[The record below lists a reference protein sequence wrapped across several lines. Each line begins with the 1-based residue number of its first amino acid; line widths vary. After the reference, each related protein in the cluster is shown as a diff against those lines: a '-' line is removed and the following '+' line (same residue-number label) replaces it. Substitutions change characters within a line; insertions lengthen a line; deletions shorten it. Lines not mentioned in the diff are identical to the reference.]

1 MSQTAAQQLAQAL
14 TKKQAE
20 IANTK
25 KTLAIQTQQLAV
37 SRAELAAQAKL
48 VNEATQSL
56 LAYKATLTDPVQRA
70 GVDQSIAAL
79 QPKLIA
85 LQNQTSGLQSA
96 VNFTRFTLNTQQTAA
111 ANIQKQITTEENS
124 ASQTGPVPS
133 DTNNVTDNSVVN
145 TTATEIP
152 EPISPVDPTL
162 GELGI
167 NTAIIPTV
175 SPEPIS
181 PVDPALGELGINTA
195 IIPKAAPDPIDTNTL
210 GELGINTDQLVPDQT
225 AAETARLAR
234 QSNATGLVK
243 QTRPD
248 ATRAAQVNENIQE
261 DWRVRLHLAQNANY
275 LYKDPTIAG
284 GDILFP
290 LVQTKGVI
298 FPYTPA
304 ISVAYTASYPD
315 ATPAHSNYKIFQY
328 KGSSVDQVNISCE
341 FTAQDNS
348 EANYLL
354 AVIHFFRSVTKM
366 FYGQDQNPNP
376 GVPPPLCYLSGLG
389 QFQFNN
395 HALVVTGFTYELP
408 VDVDYIRAG
417 SPTTLAGTPLTQLG
431 IKSGGSMDPSR
442 TRVSTNGV
450 PVGGRSSSPMFQQQ
464 STYLSNSN
472 VTYVPTKMKMSITCF
487 PIVSRNQVSN
497 EFSLKDYATGQLLRR
512 GFW

>member
-20 IANTK
+20 IATTK
-25 KTLAIQTQQLAV
+25 KTLATQTQQLAV

-48 VNEATQSL
+48 VNDATQSL

-79 QPKLIA
+79 QPKFIA

-96 VNFTRFTLNTQQTAA
+96 VNFTRSTLNTQQTTA

-167 NTAIIPTV
+167 NTAIIP
-175 SPEPIS
+175 
-181 PVDPALGELGINTA
+181 
-195 IIPKAAPDPIDTNTL
+195 KAAPDPIDTNTL

-225 AAETARLAR
+225 SAETARLAR

-243 QTRPD
+243 QTRSD
-248 ATRAAQVNENIQE
+248 AVKATAINQPTQS
-261 DWRVRLHLAQNANY
+261 DWRVRLHLAKNANY
-275 LYKDPTIAG
+275 LYNVAKP
-284 GDILFP
+284 GDLLFP
-290 LVQTKGVI
+290 LKDTEGVI
-298 FPYTPA
+298 FPYTPSIQVQYA
-304 ISVAYTASYPD
+304 ASYS
-315 ATPAHSNYKIFQY
+315 PAEVVHSNYKIFQY
-328 KGSSVDQVNISCE
+328 KGSSVDTVTITCD

-376 GVPPPLCYLSGLG
+376 GVPPPLCYLTGLG
-389 QFQFNN
+389 EFQFNN
-395 HALVVTGFTYELP
+395 HSLVVTGFTYDLP
-408 VDVDYIRAG
+408 TDVDYIRAG
-417 SPTTLAGTPLTQLG
+417 SPTTIAGTPLNNFRPNTG
-431 IKSGGSMDPSR
+431 IADSVKIR
-442 TRVSTNGV
+442 TTNNNV
-450 PVGGRSSSPMFQQQ
+450 PIGGRPFTPMFQQ
-464 STYLSNSN
+464 SSYLSSSS
-472 VTYVPTKMKMSITCF
+472 VTYVPTKMKMSIVCS
-487 PIVSRNQVSN
+487 PVVSRNQVSN
-497 EFSLKDYATGQLLRR
+497 GFSLKQYATGALIKG